1 MYIERYGTSHLV
13 ERKIELMT
21 KGPIHVRPYPIPYA
35 KRQEVEIEVQT
46 MQEADV
52 IEPVMSDYNPPPP
65 EGGGTLIF
73 LHTKARAQN
82 LPFTKKKISGISS
95 TPKIFEILAIQKIPN
110 SVP

>member
-1 MYIERYGTSHLV
+1 MYIERYGTTHLV

-52 IEPVMSDYNPPPP
+52 IDPVMSDYNRR
-65 EGGGTLIF
+65 GGTLIF
-73 LHTKARAQN
+73 LHTKAQAQH
-82 LPFTKKKISGISS
+82 LPFTKKKSGISS
-95 TPKIFEILAIQKIPN
+95 TQKNI
-110 SVP
+110 